1 MADGSWMKSVF
12 SDMVAEVGWD
22 PEQEELLVR
31 FKKNGKT
38 AAYKGF
44 DEGTA
49 EQLSK
54 APSVGSMFLSEIKPF
69 AASWRYT

>member
-1 MADGSWMKSVF
+1 MPWMKSVL
-12 SDMVAEVGWD
+12 SEMVSEVGWD
-22 PEQEELLVR
+22 DETNEVLVR

-49 EQLSK
+49 DQLSR
-54 APSVGSMFLSEIKPF
+54 AASVGTMFLTEIKPF
-69 AASWRYT
+69 ASDWHYV